1 MRENFFWL
9 NMWNYLQN
17 IAGLTLKKV
26 RTPLLIK
33 EASWRL
39 ISWVAKAGKSDP
51 VSWLVR
57 PWVTHKGLK
66 RTIGLV
72 IAVMALAVAVWGPI
86 PSLATD
92 TGGPL
97 EVNVLPEGNVELVTH
112 ETNQV
117 PVEHYRV
124 SQGYRFY
131 QPGMDLA
138 AKIGEPVKP
147 MAKGKVVLVQKDRW
161 NYGQHVIVDHGDYQ
175 TLYAHLSKIN
185 VAFDQEVDTETV
197 LGEIGSTGRSTG
209 PHLHLEI
216 REGNKTIN
224 PKSVLDIK

>member
-1 MRENFFWL
+1 
-9 NMWNYLQN
+9 MWNYLQN
-17 IAGLTLKKV
+17 LSERALKKA

-33 EASWRL
+33 EAAWRL
-39 ISWVAKAGKSDP
+39 ISWIAKAGKSDP
-51 VSWLVR
+51 ISWLIQ
-57 PWVTHKGLK
+57 PWVAHKGLK
-66 RTIGLV
+66 RAVGV
-72 IAVMALAVAVWGPI
+72 AIAMIFLIVAIRGRV
-86 PSLATD
+86 D

-97 EVNVLPEGNVELVTH
+97 EVNVLSEGNVELVTH

-131 QPGMDLA
+131 HPGMDLA

-147 MAKGKVVLVQKDRW
+147 VAEGKVILVAHDRW
-161 NYGQHVIVDHGDYQ
+161 NYGNHIIVDHGDYQ
-175 TLYAHLSKIN
+175 SLYGHLSKIN
-185 VAFDQEVDTETV
+185 VSLDQEVDTETV
-197 LGEIGSTGRSTG
+197 IGEVGSTGRSTG

>member
-1 MRENFFWL
+1 
-9 NMWNYLQN
+9 MWNYLHN
-17 IAGLTLKKV
+17 IAGLALKKV
-26 RTPLLIK
+26 GPPLLIK

-51 VSWLVR
+51 VSWLVG
-57 PWVTHKGLK
+57 PWVAHKGLK
-66 RTIGLV
+66 RSIGVAIAGVSLV
-72 IAVMALAVAVWGPI
+72 AALGGQA
-86 PSLATD
+86 D

-117 PVEHYRV
+117 PVEHYRI

-131 QPGMDLA
+131 HPGVDLA
-138 AKIGEPVKP
+138 TKIGEPVKP
-147 MAKGKVVLVQKDRW
+147 VADGKVVYVAHDKW
-161 NYGQHVIVDHGDYQ
+161 NYGNHIIIDHGDYQ
-175 TLYAHLSKIN
+175 SLYGHLSKIN
-185 VAFDQEVDTETV
+185 VVEGQEVDTEAII
-197 LGEIGSTGRSTG
+197 GEVGSTGRSTG

-216 REGNKTIN
+216 REGNKNMN